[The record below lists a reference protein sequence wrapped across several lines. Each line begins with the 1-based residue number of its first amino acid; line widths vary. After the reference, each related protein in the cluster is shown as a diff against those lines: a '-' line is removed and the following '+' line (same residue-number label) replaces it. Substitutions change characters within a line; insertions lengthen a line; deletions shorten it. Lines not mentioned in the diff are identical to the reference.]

1 MEENDINA
9 PNFRED
15 PALYEDD
22 IIGYLQVL
30 ERCDQAAF
38 RSARK
43 PSLSDYDLHD
53 DDDDSSEETRESY
66 RLRRLQ

>member
-1 MEENDINA
+1 MEKEEINA

-22 IIGYLQVL
+22 IIDYLQVL
-30 ERCDQAAF
+30 ERCSQAALS
-38 RSARK
+38 SARK

-53 DDDDSSEETRESY
+53 NDDDSSEEVREDY
-66 RLRRLQ
+66 RSRRLQ